1 MTILRWR
8 CAHGDPPAVE
18 LGCAEIVPL
27 APEDDSVDSNIV
39 RIMGGGT
46 IRSFGEGYC
55 VTKRVVFSQGTRLV
69 HNPPRLVLLT
79 GQDRMINVPSIGTYS
94 CDGGSGWLEVHFAA
108 TGAEE
113 ASRRMDAFERR
124 LLEIE
129 KRLDDAFADSF

>member
-18 LGCAEIVPL
+18 LSCGEIVPL

-39 RIMGGGT
+39 RITGGGT
-46 IRSFGEGYC
+46 IRSFGEGHC
-55 VTKRVVFSQGTRLV
+55 VTKRVVFSEGTRLV
-69 HNPPRLVLLT
+69 HNPPRLALLT

-94 CDGGSGWLEVHFAA
+94 CDRGGDWTEVHFTA
-108 TGAEE
+108 TGGEE
-113 ASRRMDAFERR
+113 ASRRMDAIERR
-124 LLEIE
+124 LHEIE